1 MNFLSPRM
9 SRNALFVTA
18 SVFAFFLTGCSNDR
32 PEPHAGA
39 RARGHRTPPLAG
51 QDTFFDGQ
59 ITAELTVGR
68 GPGFDRKSSG
78 EGDEPGP
85 EHRRHGGGG
94 GGFHMGGGS
103 APHGGGGGHRQ
114 ERDGPGEEGG
124 MSGQIE
130 RERTTAMRRSANMNP
145 PVMIHLRFTNNGT
158 TPAELLIAD
167 FLSPLG
173 NFVIEPEKLTLA
185 PGQTL
190 EVEPM
195 TSRLAGEIAQA
206 TVTLALRLAGHG
218 EKKNIVLNIVPE
230 PPAGTPPNPPT
241 GN

>member
-1 MNFLSPRM
+1 MNFLPRWM
-9 SRNALFVTA
+9 ARNRLFLTA
-18 SVFAFFLTGCSNDR
+18 GLLAFFLGGCSSDG
-32 PEPHAGA
+32 PGPHAGGPA
-39 RARGHRTPPLAG
+39 QKGHRTPPLAG

-68 GPGFDRKSSG
+68 GAGFDRKHSG
-78 EGDEPGP
+78 DGGEPGP
-85 EHRRHGGGG
+85 ERRPHGGG
-94 GGFHMGGGS
+94 GGFHMGM
-103 APHGGGGGHRQ
+103 GGGGPG
-114 ERDGPGEEGG
+114 GPAGGRPDEAGG

-130 RERTTAMRRSANMNP
+130 RERAMAMRHSANLNP
-145 PVMIHLRFTNNGT
+145 PVMIHLRFTNHGAA
-158 TPAELLIAD
+158 PAELLIAD

-195 TSRLAGEIAQA
+195 TSRLAGDISQA
-206 TVTLALRLAGHG
+206 TVTLALRLAGRG
-218 EKKNIVLNIVPE
+218 EKKNIVLSLVPE
-230 PPAGTPPNPPT
+230 PPAGAPPNPPT